1 MSKLDASFEEPLA
14 DLRQRIEELAQYP
27 DDPAQARELERL
39 RRQLD
44 RDTADVYAHLT
55 RWQKALVA
63 RHPDRPYA
71 LDYVRYLMTDWV
83 EVHGDRA
90 FADDPAMVAGF
101 ATFRGRSVAVIGH
114 EKGRDTR
121 DRIYRNFGQPRP
133 EGYRKALRVMQL
145 AEKFGLPILT
155 FVDTAGAYPG
165 IGAEE
170 RGQAEAI
177 ARNLMEMSAL
187 EVPVVTTVTGEGG
200 SGGALAIA
208 VGNRVFMLEY
218 STYSVISPEGCA
230 AILWKDQSRKSD
242 AAEAMKITAPDL
254 LELGV
259 IDGIIPE
266 PPGGAHTDPREAAR
280 RVGDVIARALAELE
294 TLSPE
299 ELVDQRYDRFRAIG
313 VYEEG

>member
-27 DDPAQARELERL
+27 DDPAKAREAERL

-44 RDTADVYAHLT
+44 RDTQDVYATLT

-63 RHPDRPYA
+63 RHPDRPYV

-90 FADDPAMVAGF
+90 FADDPAIVAGF

-121 DRIYRNFGQPRP
+121 ERIYRNFGQPRP
-133 EGYRKALRVMQL
+133 EGYRKALRVMHL

-177 ARNLMEMSAL
+177 ARNLMEMAAL
-187 EVPVVTTVTGEGG
+187 EVPLVTTVTGEGG

-208 VGNRVFMLEY
+208 VGNRVFMQEY

-259 IDGIIPE
+259 VDDIIPE
-266 PPGGAHTDPREAAR
+266 PLGGAHTDPREAAR

-299 ELVDQRYDRFRAIG
+299 ELVEQRYDRFRAIG
-313 VYEEG
+313 FYEEG